1 MRQEQLEASE
11 DVTEVAPGVLRAQL
25 PILMPGLGHV
35 NCYIIPDSEGVTLI
49 DPGLP
54 DPTSNEALTKR
65 LASAGIP
72 ASRIHT
78 VLVTHSHPDH
88 FGGAGRL
95 RIEHGCNVVAHAEFH
110 SPFEANPLDSDLEE
124 LEVADDNDDL
134 EGVELEG
141 LTLEDL
147 QADRD
152 LSRLNRRLVRVL
164 FGTDALPDIT
174 ARKTPY
180 GEDGFKPGAE
190 ELAFMRSW
198 DTITKQGLLNLTPS
212 THLVDEQ
219 WFRMGDKDWQAI
231 HTPGHTGDHLCL
243 FEPESGV
250 LLSGDHVLPTITP
263 HISGM
268 TGSAD
273 SLADFFV
280 GLRRVAAMEGVNK
293 VLPAH
298 GLPFEDLPKRTD
310 EIIEHHHER
319 LDKLLGIAAE
329 LGRANVRAYSHK
341 LFKERSWGPM
351 AESETYAHL
360 EHLRLLNKVRQSTD
374 TDGKATYELTPAD

>member
-11 DVTEVAPGVLRAQL
+11 EVTEVAPGILRAQL
-25 PILMPGLGHV
+25 PIMMPGLGHV
-35 NCYIIPDSEGVTLI
+35 NCYIIPDSKGVTLI

-54 DPTSNEALTKR
+54 DPMSHDALTKR
-65 LASAGIP
+65 LAAAGIP
-72 ASRIHT
+72 EERIHT

-95 RIEHGCNVVAHAEFH
+95 RIEQGCNVIAHADFH
-110 SPFEANPLDSDLEE
+110 SPFDMNPLDSDLEE
-124 LEVADDNDDL
+124 LEVADDGEDDL
-134 EGVELEG
+134 LDLDLQG

-152 LSRLNRRLVRVL
+152 TGKLNRRLVRVL
-164 FGTDALPDIT
+164 FGTDPLPDIE

-190 ELAFMRSW
+190 ELMFMRSW
-198 DTITKQGLLNLTPS
+198 DKLTKLGLLNLVPS

-219 WFRMGDKDWQAI
+219 WFRMGDKDWQAV

-268 TGSAD
+268 TASED
-273 SLADFFV
+273 SLADFFA
-280 GLRRVAAMEGVNK
+280 GLRRVAAMEGVK
-293 VLPAH
+293 TVLPAH

-310 EIIEHHHER
+310 EIIQHHHER
-319 LDKLLGIAAE
+319 LDSLLDIAAE
-329 LGRANVRAYSHK
+329 LGEANVRAYSHK

-360 EHLRLLNKVRQSTD
+360 EHLRLLNKVQLSTD
-374 TDGKATYELTPAD
+374 SEGKSTYELLSE